1 MGNTITA
8 HVESGSVSMISE
20 FSKDVVQSDEEVGV
34 TSDEEAETKG
44 AEFDSLEDQQEL
56 HLAGNSEYSA

>member
-1 MGNTITA
+1 
-8 HVESGSVSMISE
+8 MISG

-56 HLAGNSEYSA
+56 HLAGNSEYLA